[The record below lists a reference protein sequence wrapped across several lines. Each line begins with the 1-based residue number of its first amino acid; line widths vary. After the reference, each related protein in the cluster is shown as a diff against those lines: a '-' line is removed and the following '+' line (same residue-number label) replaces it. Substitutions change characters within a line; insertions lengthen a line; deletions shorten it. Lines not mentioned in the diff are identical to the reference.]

1 MDRGIGEAGLETG
14 KAVAV
19 GVAGKDR
26 GVRREG
32 QLVSH
37 NADGQ
42 DRDEGIAALWEIHKP
57 LCV

>member
-26 GVRREG
+26 GEP
-32 QLVSH
+32 S
-37 NADGQ
+37 A
-42 DRDEGIAALWEIHKP
+42 
-57 LCV
+57 